1 MKSEEEEEEE
11 EERSGVTEDRMS
23 LSQVDTSQVTR
34 RSDGVA
40 LWAQLLV
47 SLREREGERE
57 RERGRGRESRSGE
70 RWIKHPAV

>member
-1 MKSEEEEEEE
+1 MKSEEEEEE
-11 EERSGVTEDRMS
+11 EERSGVMEDRMS

-47 SLREREGERE
+47 SLREREVEGERE
-57 RERGRGRESRSGE
+57 KERARERESVR
-70 RWIKHPAV
+70 